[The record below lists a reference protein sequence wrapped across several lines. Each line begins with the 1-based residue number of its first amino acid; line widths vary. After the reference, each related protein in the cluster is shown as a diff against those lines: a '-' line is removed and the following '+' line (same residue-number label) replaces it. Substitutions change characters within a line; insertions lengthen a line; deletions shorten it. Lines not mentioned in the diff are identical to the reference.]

1 MAAVGEN
8 ARRGPA
14 GRCPCHARAGRSR
27 RHDLELTKRPPTSM
41 PKRTKQKSKRG
52 RPGRARPKRRGPT
65 IAARADRHELY
76 ELAVQ
81 APENDLDFFAKTF
94 RDLVGREARS
104 LREDFCGTAQLAATW
119 CKRDDQNTAIG
130 IDIDRDTLTWGKARH
145 IDAAPEISDRI
156 RLICGDVR
164 EPSGEHVDFACALNF
179 SFCVFKTRD
188 ELRRY
193 LEVAREG
200 LVDDGLL
207 FLELYGGTEA
217 IIAYEEEREVEGFT
231 YRWDQERFNPLTHDT
246 VCHIHFEFSDGSKI
260 ERAFTYEWRLWTVPE
275 LRELLLEAGF
285 SDVRFFWEEVDSDD
299 DDDELEGTG
308 EYFETTEV
316 ENQESWIVYLVARR

>member
-1 MAAVGEN
+1 
-8 ARRGPA
+8 
-14 GRCPCHARAGRSR
+14 
-27 RHDLELTKRPPTSM
+27 M
-41 PKRTKQKSKRG
+41 PKRTTDKSKRG
-52 RPGRARPKRRGPT
+52 RTGRNRAKRRGPS

-76 ELAVQ
+76 EQAVQ
-81 APENDLDFFAKTF
+81 APDNDLEFFSRVF
-94 RDLVGREARS
+94 EELQGRPARS
-104 LREDFCGTAQLAATW
+104 LREDFCGTAQLAAMW
-119 CKRDDQNTAIG
+119 CKLDPKNTAIG
-130 IDIDRDTLTWGKARH
+130 VDIDRDTLDWGKARH
-145 IDAAPEISDRI
+145 IDPDPELAQRI

-164 EPSGEHVDFACALNF
+164 EPTGEQVDFACALNF

-200 LVDDGLL
+200 LVEDGLL

-217 IIAYEEEREVEGFT
+217 IVAYEEEREVDGFT
-231 YRWDQERFNPLTHDT
+231 YRWDQASFNPLTHDT
-246 VCHIHFEFSDGSKI
+246 VCHIHFAFPDGSKI

-275 LRELLLEAGF
+275 LRELLIEAGF
-285 SDVRFFWEEVDSDD
+285 SDVRFFWEEVGSDD

-316 ENQESWIVYLVARR
+316 ENQESWIVYVVGRA